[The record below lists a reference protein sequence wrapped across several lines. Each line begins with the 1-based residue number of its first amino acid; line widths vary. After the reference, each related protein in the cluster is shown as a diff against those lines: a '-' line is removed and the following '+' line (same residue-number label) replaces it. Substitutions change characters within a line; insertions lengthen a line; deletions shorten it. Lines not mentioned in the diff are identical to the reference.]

1 MSSMLSSRGGHGRGI
16 RTSPRKPFSQSSQQT
31 NRNTVDRA
39 KWTSALTKSLL
50 EACAEEIEDFGRPL
64 NGFNHQAWLRILNAF
79 LGKTGKLWTEDQL
92 KNQHDCLKDDW
103 KAWIIVVLGRDPE
116 TGAIT
121 GPNHWWAN
129 MIAQNKD
136 VAKFKEQ
143 GLEHEDLMERVFGDV
158 ATMGNNAIFPG
169 DGLSDIESEGS
180 DESDG
185 LRVRGDTISASIA
198 QLIDRFKSQPRI
210 VISRQGRWGID
221 DAIKKL
227 QSLPFFINEGENDDF
242 YSWACR
248 LFVRQQH
255 KIDIFCEANTVS
267 RTIKWL
273 SDEHALAEEWYWKA
287 PPTQLRGI
295 KPPPFPRG
303 PYH

>member
-1 MSSMLSSRGGHGRGI
+1 M
-16 RTSPRKPFSQSSQQT
+16 
-31 NRNTVDRA
+31 
-39 KWTSALTKSLL
+39 
-50 EACAEEIEDFGRPL
+50 
-64 NGFNHQAWLRILNAF
+64 
-79 LGKTGKLWTEDQL
+79 
-92 KNQHDCLKDDW
+92 
-103 KAWIIVVLGRDPE
+103 
-116 TGAIT
+116 
-121 GPNHWWAN
+121 
-129 MIAQNKD
+129 
-136 VAKFKEQ
+136 AKFKEQ

-185 LRVRGDTISASIA
+185 LRARGDTISTSVA
-198 QLIDRFKSQPRI
+198 QLIDRFKSQPSI
-210 VISRQGRWGID
+210 VISRHGKWGTD

-227 QSLPFFINEGENDDF
+227 QSLPFFKNEGENDDF

-287 PPTQLRGI
+287 PPTQVRGI
-295 KPPPFPRG
+295 KPPPFPCG